1 MTPRKRQRKEKE
13 TSSTQSSPASS
24 VAPKINQE
32 DGTITFSLSTVHDY
46 LICEL
51 CDGYYRDPYTIT
63 DCLHTFCKSCLF
75 CAVECGCYECPSP
88 GCKVYLGKD
97 PLRMVE
103 ERNAVSD
110 RGLQEFIDRI
120 VFPDIVEQEQEEEKK
135 FYEQQQ
141 NNKTSRKSPPQE
153 AMMKRKSETIPSQSS
168 LSFSS
173 PSSLSSHDIQFTL
186 LPDLLSD
193 PKTKRNTNNNNVD
206 VPPLL
211 QHPCLKISGQ
221 FRIAQVK
228 KYCKETLGMD
238 NNTNLDILCNGVTLG
253 DEMNLSAVKRLLWHQ
268 DSDMALLYK
277 YAQENNT

>member
-1 MTPRKRQRKEKE
+1 MRSRENSLFFDSMKQPEYTHTHTHITSLCCVHLCLDLVPFSSYHTMKPRKRQRNEKE

-168 LSFSS
+168 LSPS
-173 PSSLSSHDIQFTL
+173 PSQS
-186 LPDLLSD
+186 
-193 PKTKRNTNNNNVD
+193 
-206 VPPLL
+206 PP
-211 QHPCLKISGQ
+211 
-221 FRIAQVK
+221 
-228 KYCKETLGMD
+228 
-238 NNTNLDILCNGVTLG
+238 
-253 DEMNLSAVKRLLWHQ
+253 
-268 DSDMALLYK
+268 
-277 YAQENNT
+277 